1 MKHKNISINKFL
13 YKNIRWILFVIALL
27 IFSLL
32 AITLL
37 NQGQFTFDEHAFKV
51 LKNWE
56 SPGLTTFFKTITLLA
71 SAPVLIFFC
80 LLIFIFI
87 KKRTYFYLV
96 GLNLI
101 NTVILNIALK
111 VLFRRE
117 RPIESIIE
125 ESGYSFPSGH
135 SMTSLAFYGFLIY
148 LLYKSSIQ
156 KKLKILLITI
166 LGIIIMLIG
175 TSRIYLGVH
184 YLSDVLAGFSFTLAY
199 LIIFTKLITNY
210 MKEK

>member
-101 NTVILNIALK
+101 NTVILNTALK

-135 SMTSLAFYGFLIY
+135 SMASLAFYGFLIY

>member
-1 MKHKNISINKFL
+1 MKQKNISISKFL

-27 IFSLL
+27 IFFLL
-32 AITLL
+32 AITVL
-37 NQGQFTFDEHAFKV
+37 NQGEFAFDEQAFKV

-56 SPGLTTFFKTITLLA
+56 SPGLTAFFKTVTALA
-71 SAPVLIFFC
+71 SAPVLILFC

-101 NTVILNIALK
+101 NTVVLNSALK
-111 VLFRRE
+111 SIFRRE

-135 SMTSLAFYGFLIY
+135 SMASLAFYGFLIY

-156 KKLKILLITI
+156 KKLKIFLITV
-166 LGIIIMLIG
+166 LVIIIILIG

-210 MKEK
+210 TKEK

>member
-32 AITLL
+32 AIPLL
-37 NQGQFTFDEHAFKV
+37 NQGQFAFDEHAFKV
-51 LKNWE
+51 LKNWK
-56 SPGLTTFFKTITLLA
+56 SPGLTTFFKTITALA

-80 LLIFIFI
+80 ILILIFI

-101 NTVILNIALK
+101 NTVILNTALK

-135 SMTSLAFYGFLIY
+135 SMASLAFYGFLIY

>member
-101 NTVILNIALK
+101 NTVILNTALK

-135 SMTSLAFYGFLIY
+135 SMASLAFYGFLIY

-199 LIIFTKLITNY
+199 LIIFTKLITDY

>member
-13 YKNIRWILFVIALL
+13 YKNTRWILFVIALL

-37 NQGQFTFDEHAFKV
+37 NQGQFAFDEHAFKV

-101 NTVILNIALK
+101 NTVILNTALK

-135 SMTSLAFYGFLIY
+135 SMASLAFYGFLIY

-199 LIIFTKLITNY
+199 LIIFTKLITDY

>member
-1 MKHKNISINKFL
+1 MKQKNISNSKFL

-27 IFSLL
+27 IFFLL
-32 AITLL
+32 AITVL
-37 NQGQFTFDEHAFKV
+37 NQGEFGFDEQAFKV

-56 SPGLTTFFKTITLLA
+56 SPGLTAFFKTVTALA
-71 SAPVLIFFC
+71 SASVLILFC

-101 NTVILNIALK
+101 NTVVLNSALK
-111 VLFRRE
+111 SIFRRE

-135 SMTSLAFYGFLIY
+135 SMASLAFYGFLIY
-148 LLYKSSIQ
+148 LLYKRVCSI
-156 KKLKILLITI
+156 
-166 LGIIIMLIG
+166 
-175 TSRIYLGVH
+175 RI
-184 YLSDVLAGFSFTLAY
+184 
-199 LIIFTKLITNY
+199 
-210 MKEK
+210 

>member
-56 SPGLTTFFKTITLLA
+56 SPGLTTFFKTITLFA

-101 NTVILNIALK
+101 NTVILNTALK

-135 SMTSLAFYGFLIY
+135 SMASLAFYGFLIY

>member
-51 LKNWE
+51 LKNLE

-101 NTVILNIALK
+101 NTVILNTALK

-135 SMTSLAFYGFLIY
+135 SMASLAFYGFLIY

>member
-175 TSRIYLGVH
+175 TSRIYLA
-184 YLSDVLAGFSFTLAY
+184 LSY
-199 LIIFTKLITNY
+199 
-210 MKEK
+210 

>member
-1 MKHKNISINKFL
+1 MKHKIISINKFL

-27 IFSLL
+27 IFTLV

>member
-101 NTVILNIALK
+101 NTVILNTALK

>member
-56 SPGLTTFFKTITLLA
+56 SPGLTTFFKTITLFA

>member
-56 SPGLTTFFKTITLLA
+56 SPGLTTFFKTITLFA

-101 NTVILNIALK
+101 NTVILNTALK

-135 SMTSLAFYGFLIY
+135 SMASLAFYGFLIY

-199 LIIFTKLITNY
+199 LIIFTKLITDY

>member
-1 MKHKNISINKFL
+1 MS
-13 YKNIRWILFVIALL
+13 
-27 IFSLL
+27 
-32 AITLL
+32 
-37 NQGQFTFDEHAFKV
+37 FDF
-51 LKNWE
+51 
-56 SPGLTTFFKTITLLA
+56 
-71 SAPVLIFFC
+71 
-80 LLIFIFI
+80 
-87 KKRTYFYLV
+87 YFYQKKNLFLLV

-101 NTVILNIALK
+101 NTVVLNSALK
-111 VLFRRE
+111 SIFRRE

-135 SMTSLAFYGFLIY
+135 SMASLTFYGFLIY

-156 KKLKILLITI
+156 KKLKIFLITV
-166 LGIIIMLIG
+166 LVIIIILIG

-210 MKEK
+210 TKEK